1 MEKPCYRT
9 ADAFMEARQ
18 KTNRIIK
25 ILDES
30 RSAILTLT
38 TKMPDYWHDSQG
50 DNIKMELVRD
60 IEYLIKDLQNESS

>member
-9 ADAFMEARQ
+9 LNAFMEARQ

-30 RSAILTLT
+30 RSAILMLT
-38 TKMPDYWHDSQG
+38 TKMPDYWHDSHG
-50 DNIKMELVRD
+50 DGIKMELVRD
-60 IEYLIKDLQNESS
+60 IEHLIKDLKGEI

>member
-9 ADAFMEARQ
+9 LDAFVEAREQ
-18 KTNRIIK
+18 TDRIIK

-30 RSAILTLT
+30 RSAILMLT
-38 TKMPDYWHDSQG
+38 TKMPDYWHDSCG

-60 IEYLIKDLQNESS
+60 IDQLIKDLKNESS

>member
-18 KTNRIIK
+18 KTSRIIK
-25 ILDES
+25 ILNES
-30 RSAILTLT
+30 RSAILMLT

-50 DNIKMELVRD
+50 DNNKMELVGD
-60 IEYLIKDLQNESS
+60 IDRLIKELHDESS

>member
-25 ILDES
+25 ILSES
-30 RSAILTLT
+30 RRAILMLT
-38 TKMPDYWHDSQG
+38 TKMPDYWHDSHG
-50 DNIKMELVRD
+50 DNIKMELVQD
-60 IEYLIKDLQNESS
+60 IDQLIKDLQDESG